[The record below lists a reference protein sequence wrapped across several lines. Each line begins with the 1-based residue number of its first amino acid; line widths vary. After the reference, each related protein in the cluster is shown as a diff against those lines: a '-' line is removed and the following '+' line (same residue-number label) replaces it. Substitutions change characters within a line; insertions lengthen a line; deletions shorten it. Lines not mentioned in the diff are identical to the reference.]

1 MFRRT
6 RLWLSVICGLLFLAA
21 HAYAGSDTPPPPPPP
36 NSTFVPDPEI
46 EALIEHTS
54 DKDSAVAKSALEKLI
69 ASGSAGERHLLHHL
83 QADQGPTRVKYAEL
97 LAKCGKSKVGYRVT
111 LELQPD
117 SSGTLTLW
125 SDRTTLA
132 ECGRHFDRLMGQPE
146 RTYSDDDLRQ
156 NLYSKVDLI
165 KFMDEG
171 MKHLESRVD
180 APAGKSIE
188 TIGLLSFKSFDS
200 LANFANGF
208 DSGGFYMLAGA
219 TLYDTEPGVRTYR
232 FRKGR
237 ETNKD
242 LYAKNLLLFYNIR
255 WEFVLD
261 VKAKIKNSNATRTDG
276 TKQIWNFDICQMLRG
291 ETQIEVSFEAPGVT
305 PRPAPTE
312 DTAVA
317 LPAQVQGNQPVA
329 IPAKR
334 LIHARACKKSGSW
347 QELVEHNQ
355 LVELDARNSIGR
367 GGALQYHWSQTSG
380 PDLALT
386 PEALGKDRLGM
397 RIPEA
402 GEYRFELT
410 VSCNGVFSKPAEVVV
425 QVEEDPNEKPAA
437 APGTEAPKETPPKE
451 PPPKE
456 THVTENAPQPPVKA
470 PPVADT
476 HKDDVANAPAPPP
489 VTTTDAVPPKSGTH
503 AVNGPDTKDPAPAP
517 VPVKVDAAKSK
528 ELYAQAVKLMK
539 TGNYKEAKPLLTDA
553 VAGSPQD
560 MQMVFDLAV
569 TLFELNELPQAMLKF
584 EEVVGAGDNAQA
596 MMYVGHCN
604 ARAGAMED
612 AREWYRRGTA
622 SGKGK
627 VSWEIMW
634 NYGAA
639 GLKSKDYQSA
649 LASLE
654 QAESQATAAKV
665 NDYRLHR
672 DLATALHGVAQDEA
686 AAKHIAAL
694 RELGYTPDPTLAEE
708 VAKATGKP
716 ATAETKKPDAPETPK
731 TETVKTDPPK
741 TVAKPEPETKVVEI
755 KKPDSAPVVKTDTVK
770 TDPPAQPVSPKPPEK
785 TAVTEQPGTKPAP
798 PKADSPKPIPAKTA
812 VVSKPKKDPR
822 PVYPKKALPP
832 IPKEFDAA
840 LAAGKRAFQD
850 ALGHAA
856 LKTEDDKI
864 KAAQAFDEAEAM
876 YRGAWALKPGDE
888 GVISAF
894 RELSEYI
901 GAIALVKNQ
910 LVQTKAKGLV
920 VLDAEAS
927 IGPQGKPLYCVW
939 EQVEGED
946 LGIRPESLAD
956 KTVKFKIRKPGVY
969 KFELAVS
976 DGVRGGNPLTVTVE
990 VEE

>member
-6 RLWLSVICGLLFLAA
+6 RLCSKLLCGLMFLAA
-21 HAYAGSDTPPPPPPP
+21 HAYAGSDTPPAAPAT
-36 NSTFVPDPEI
+36 NTFVPDPEI
-46 EALIEHTS
+46 EELIEHTS
-54 DKDSAVAKSALEKLI
+54 DKDSAAAKIALDKLI
-69 ASGSAGERHLLHHL
+69 ASGAAGERHLQHHL
-83 QADQGPTRVKYAEL
+83 QTDTGPTRVKYAEL

-117 SSGTLTLW
+117 GSGTLTLW
-125 SDRTTLA
+125 SDRTILA
-132 ECGRHFDRLMGQPE
+132 ECGKHFDRLMGQPE
-146 RTYSDDDLRQ
+146 RTYTDEDLRQ

-171 MKHLESRVD
+171 MKHLEARVD
-180 APAGKSIE
+180 APPGAGRSIE

-219 TLYDTEPGVRTYR
+219 TLYDTEPGVRAYR
-232 FRKGR
+232 FHKGR

-261 VKAKIKNSNATRTDG
+261 VKAKIRNSNATRTDG

-291 ETQIEVSFEAPGVT
+291 ETQIEVSFETTGVA
-305 PRPAPTE
+305 PRPVPTE

-367 GGALQYHWSQTSG
+367 GGPLQYHWSQISG

-386 PEALGKDRLGM
+386 PEALAKDRLGM
-397 RIPEA
+397 RIPEP

-410 VSCNGVFSKPAEVVV
+410 VSSNGVFSKPAEVVV
-425 QVEEDPNEKPAA
+425 QVEEDPS
-437 APGTEAPKETPPKE
+437 EAPKETH
-451 PPPKE
+451 
-456 THVTENAPQPPVKA
+456 TDVAASPQPQKTP
-470 PPVADT
+470 
-476 HKDDVANAPAPPP
+476 APAPTPAPEPHKTDLASANTPP
-489 VTTTDAVPPKSGTH
+489 AVKTTDAVVPATPKSIEP
-503 AVNGPDTKDPAPAP
+503 VPVKQPEPKDPP
-517 VPVKVDAAKSK
+517 PVKVDAAKAK

-539 TGNYKEAKPLLTDA
+539 TGNYKEAKPLLNDA
-553 VAGSPQD
+553 LAGSPQD
-560 MQMVFDLAV
+560 MQIAFDLAV
-569 TLFELNELPQAMLKF
+569 TLFELNELPQSMLKF
-584 EEVVGAGDNAQA
+584 EEVLGAGDNAQA

-604 ARAGAMED
+604 ARAGAMDD

-622 SGKGK
+622 AGKSK

-639 GLKSKDYQSA
+639 MLKTKDYSSA
-649 LASLE
+649 LTSLE
-654 QAESQATAAKV
+654 QAESQAAAAKV

-672 DLATALHGVAQDEA
+672 DLATALHGVQQDDA
-686 AAKHIAAL
+686 ASKHLAAL
-694 RELGYTPDPTLAEE
+694 KELGYTPDPTLAAE
-708 VAKATGKP
+708 VAKAAGKP
-716 ATAETKKPDAPETPK
+716 APAAPTETNAEPKKPEPTAPPKSDTVKNDPPKVEPKTVETKKPEPAPAPKVDTAKVEPPPTQPSPAKTP
-731 TETVKTDPPK
+731 D
-741 TVAKPEPETKVVEI
+741 
-755 KKPDSAPVVKTDTVK
+755 
-770 TDPPAQPVSPKPPEK
+770 K
-785 TAVTEQPGTKPAP
+785 TAVTEQPAVKPAP
-798 PKADSPKPIPAKTA
+798 PKADPPKPNPTRTA
-812 VVSKPKKDPR
+812 VTPKPKKDPR
-822 PVYPKKALPP
+822 PVYPKKPLPP
-832 IPKEFDAA
+832 IPKDFESA

-876 YRGAWALKPGDE
+876 YRGAWALKPGE
-888 GVISAF
+888 EAVISAF

-901 GAIALVKNQ
+901 GAIALVKNEH
-910 LVQTKAKGLV
+910 VQTKAKGLV

-927 IGPQGKPLYCVW
+927 IGPKDKPLYCVW
-939 EQVEGED
+939 EQVDGED
-946 LGIRPESLAD
+946 LGLRPESLAD
-956 KTVKFKIRKPGVY
+956 KTVKFKIRKPGIY